1 VLYLF
6 VSVNSKMEICLAYVH
21 RQSMQ
26 GKVLTFE
33 EKYPQKNYSEL
44 PDGSVY
50 LVGLTFRRQD

>member
-1 VLYLF
+1 
-6 VSVNSKMEICLAYVH
+6 MEICLAYVH